1 MNWIKDNAGLFG
13 LGIFLISFLIYGL
26 NSQQKIIDVKF
37 EAIDV
42 KFEAMDQR
50 LKTVEEKINKI
61 DSKLDQV
68 IIGFLGAKKATLIKK
83 RAEAVVEISKKSS
96 SRQPSN
102 NK

>member
-1 MNWIKDNAGLFG
+1 MNWIKENAGLFG

-37 EAIDV
+37 EA
-42 KFEAMDQR
+42 MDQR
-50 LKTVEEKINKI
+50 LKTVEEKINRI

-68 IIGFLGAKKATLIKK
+68 IIGFLGTKKATLIKK

-102 NK
+102 SK

>member
-26 NSQQKIIDVKF
+26 NSQQKI
-37 EAIDV
+37 IDV